1 MENKTQKIEN
11 INDEID
17 LSDIIKV
24 LWNWRKLI
32 IYGTIFISI
41 LTYIVVSFLVPKF
54 YLGNAF
60 FQLSRNGFR
69 VSIPDYK
76 QYSSIFSD
84 EVAFYNFIKDN
95 YELVNNELDYFKK
108 VLRDHEYLD
117 NIIKG
122 IEAYSD
128 KELENLKASGETNYI
143 VGLELTLE
151 ESDPQIIKKVLT
163 LLGAYIRN
171 SLMYRILYDYVN
183 EHLKSA
189 IVAMNKFE
197 NNLIDAK
204 FNLKELIKKKEII
217 YQINEKYPN
226 ASEIEA
232 RQLVS
237 IEKGGYRYL
246 SPVTQLIGIE
256 SSIADIKQSISNYE
270 RNYEINKLK
279 VEYFNKAKK
288 VINDEKNAEKVLAN
302 LLDLRDAMFKKNP
315 EVNDIEKL
323 VLNGLNNDFERFS
336 SIYYEILT
344 FIDKPDIPHVPIK
357 PKRKTILAVTF
368 FLSLFI
374 LIFLSFII
382 EWWKNNKNKIVET
395 R

>member
-1 MENKTQKIEN
+1 MENKTQQIEN
-11 INDEID
+11 IDDEID

-41 LTYIVVSFLVPKF
+41 LTYIIVSFLVPKV

-60 FQLSRNGFR
+60 FQLSKNGFR
-69 VSIPDYK
+69 VSIPAYK
-76 QYSSIFSD
+76 QYSSIFAD

-95 YELVNNELDYFKK
+95 YELINNELDYFKK

-122 IEAYSD
+122 VEAYSD
-128 KELENLKASGETNYI
+128 KELENLRASGETNYI

-151 ESDPQIIKKVLT
+151 GSDPQIIEKVLT
-163 LLGAYIRN
+163 LLGDYIRN
-171 SLMYRILYDYVN
+171 SLMYRILSDYIN
-183 EHLKSA
+183 DQLKDA
-189 IVAMNKFE
+189 ITAMNKFE
-197 NNLIDAK
+197 NNLINAK
-204 FNLKELIKKKEII
+204 FNLKELIRKKEII

-226 ASEIEA
+226 AAEIET

-237 IEKGGYRYL
+237 IEEGGYRYL

-270 RNYEINKLK
+270 RNYEINRLK
-279 VEYFNKAKK
+279 VEYFNKVKK
-288 VINDEKNAEKVLAN
+288 VISSQKNAEKVLVS
-302 LLDLRDAMFKKNP
+302 LLSLRDSMFKEDP

-368 FLSLFI
+368 FMSFFI
-374 LIFLSFII
+374 LVFLSFII
-382 EWWKNNKNKIVET
+382 EWWRNNKNKIIET